1 METISEN
8 SYDSTVS
15 SSHHDNIVLVQKP
28 LKPSTTS
35 NRTSSM
41 STSILLGVAKTLKP
55 HEWLL
60 GVGAIISMYLV
71 NGSFAASVCALATSI
86 PAVIHSYRVITEEK
100 DNLLAHQVT
109 LCYWILL

>member
-1 METISEN
+1 
-8 SYDSTVS
+8 
-15 SSHHDNIVLVQKP
+15 
-28 LKPSTTS
+28 
-35 NRTSSM
+35 M

-100 DNLLAHQVT
+100 DNLLAHVSFYYF
-109 LCYWILL
+109 LGLL